1 MPVQAGKVTEESQRP
16 IATPARVEKVDASL
30 ALTETKVDTPP
41 EQNEVV
47 AVTSGSVEVSDES
60 KKPDDS
66 VEVSEE
72 SKKPDET
79 HPTPGASSEK
89 APTRKA
95 PGCQREMG
103 GCF

>member
-1 MPVQAGKVTEESQRP
+1 MKVMFHNSIYSFWPVQAGKVTEESQRP

-30 ALTETKVDTPP
+30 TLPETKVDTPP

-47 AVTSGSVEVSDES
+47 AVTSDSVEVSD
-60 KKPDDS
+60 
-66 VEVSEE
+66 E

-95 PGCQREMG
+95 PGWREMG